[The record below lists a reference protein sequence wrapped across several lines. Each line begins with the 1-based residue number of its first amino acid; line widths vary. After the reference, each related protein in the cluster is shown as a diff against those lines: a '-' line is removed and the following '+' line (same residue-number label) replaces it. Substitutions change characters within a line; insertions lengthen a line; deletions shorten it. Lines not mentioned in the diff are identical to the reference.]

1 MLIRNRRLVGIV
13 VLFFALT
20 VPLIIVHGT
29 GGRIEGKVTDPK
41 GAAVAGAS
49 VTISDEVNNQRFT
62 TVTDSQGRY
71 KVEGLAEGVYTVV
84 ISAPGFAE
92 ARKESI
98 KLDEGASLPVDLRL
112 EIASVEANVTIA
124 AAAMKANADP
134 IYQALRQQGKADQD
148 FSGSYA
154 TVNNFILKREG
165 ASFNLRSGELYFLA
179 PVEGRNTA
187 AVFIGDG
194 ELTLV
199 PPTEREKDS
208 L

>member
-1 MLIRNRRLVGIV
+1 MLLRNRPLAGMV

-29 GGRIEGKVTDPK
+29 GGRIEGKITDPK
-41 GAAVAGAS
+41 GAAVVGAS

-92 ARKESI
+92 ARKESV
-98 KLDEGASLPVDLRL
+98 KLEEGASLPIDLRL

-134 IYQALRQQGKADQD
+134 I
-148 FSGSYA
+148 
-154 TVNNFILKREG
+154 
-165 ASFNLRSGELYFLA
+165 
-179 PVEGRNTA
+179 
-187 AVFIGDG
+187 
-194 ELTLV
+194 
-199 PPTEREKDS
+199 
-208 L
+208 